1 MATAKKLPS
10 GSYRCQI
17 YDYTDDNGKR
27 HYKSFTAATKKE
39 AEYLATSFKL
49 EETATARGNLTVG
62 KATEQYINNRLSI
75 LSPTT
80 VRTYTGIANNQISK
94 IAKLKIDSI
103 TQEQI
108 QVFINSIAGTVS
120 PKTIRNIHGLLN
132 AVIRTYRPNFALKT
146 DLPKKVQPDIH
157 IPSDDEVKQL
167 LTYAKGT
174 ELEIPILLAAF
185 GPMRRGE
192 ICALEAS
199 DINGN
204 IVHVKNAM
212 VKAPDRSWVIKA
224 PKTYSSD
231 RYIEFPDFVIDLLPE
246 EGKITNLHPNMITD
260 RFANLLKKAGL
271 KHFRFHDLRHYS
283 ASILHAM
290 GIPDKYIME
299 RGGWSTSSTLKTV
312 YQHTMRGKNKEINK
326 RINDYFESMQHEMQ
340 HE

>member
-1 MATAKKLPS
+1 MATARKLPS

-17 YDYTDDNGKR
+17 YDYTDEKGKR
-27 HYKSFTAATKKE
+27 HYKSFTASTKKE
-39 AEYLATSFKL
+39 AEYLATAYKL
-49 EETATARGNLTVG
+49 EESTSNNNLTIG

-80 VRTYTGIANNQISK
+80 VRTYKGIAVNQISK

-103 TQEQI
+103 TQEQV
-108 QVFINSIAGTVS
+108 QVFINSIAGTIS
-120 PKTIRNIHGLLN
+120 PKTIRNVHGLLN
-132 AVIRTYRPNFALKT
+132 AVIRTYRPNFSLKT

-157 IPSDDEVKQL
+157 IPSDSEVRQL
-167 LTYAKGT
+167 VSYAKGS
-174 ELEIPILLAAF
+174 ELEVPILLAAF

-192 ICALEAS
+192 ICALKAD

-212 VKAPDRSWVIKA
+212 VKAPDGSWVIKS

-231 RYIEFPDFVIDLLPE
+231 RYIEFPDFVIELLPK
-246 EGKITNLHPNMITD
+246 EGNITNLHPNMITD

-312 YQHTMRGKNKEINK
+312 YQHTMRGKNKEINNK
-326 RINDYFESMQHEMQ
+326 INSYFETMQHEIQ

>member
-1 MATAKKLPS
+1 MATARKLPS

-17 YDYTDDNGKR
+17 YDYTDEKGKR
-27 HYKSFTAATKKE
+27 HYKSFTASTKKE
-39 AEYLATSFKL
+39 AEYLATAYKL
-49 EETATARGNLTVG
+49 EESTSNNNLTIG

-80 VRTYTGIANNQISK
+80 VRTYKGIAANQISK
-94 IAKLKIDSI
+94 ISKLKIDSI
-103 TQEQI
+103 TQEQV
-108 QVFINSIAGTVS
+108 QVFINSIAGTIS
-120 PKTIRNIHGLLN
+120 PKTIRNVHGLLN
-132 AVIRTYRPNFALKT
+132 AVIRTYRPNFSLKT

-157 IPSDDEVKQL
+157 IPSDGEVRQL
-167 LTYAKGT
+167 ISYAKGS
-174 ELEIPILLAAF
+174 ELEVPILLAAF

-192 ICALEAS
+192 ICALKA
-199 DINGN
+199 DDVNGN
-204 IVHVKNAM
+204 IVQVKNAM
-212 VKAPDRSWVIKA
+212 VKAPDGSWVIKA

-231 RYIEFPDFVIDLLPE
+231 RYIEFPGFVIELLPKK
-246 EGKITNLHPNMITD
+246 GNITDLHPNMITD

-312 YQHTMRGKNKEINK
+312 YQHTMRGKNKEINNK
-326 RINDYFESMQHEMQ
+326 INRYFETMQHEIQ